1 MKLSFPV
8 IVSLRSFQNYIYGSS
23 PVQGKN
29 SHFTYDIA
37 RQEILN
43 HKEFL
48 LSLIL
53 CKVCQLKLYNV
64 GLHCVLLVSVKEGTP
79 EKDDLERLAKEVVKE
94 WKVLGRRLLEN
105 DEAALDAIHKDNE
118 ECGEKAYKM
127 LLKWKQAKGASGA
140 TFQVLHDAL
149 CHDLVDRKDL
159 AEKFCL
165 VDHDY

>member
-1 MKLSFPV
+1 MIGTSVK
-8 IVSLRSFQNYIYGSS
+8 RKRESS
-23 PVQGKN
+23 CSSTKRAK
-29 SHFTYDIA
+29 FTPGPL
-37 RQEILN
+37 E
-43 HKEFL
+43 
-48 LSLIL
+48 
-53 CKVCQLKLYNV
+53 
-64 GLHCVLLVSVKEGTP
+64 VKEGTP

-118 ECGEKAYKM
+118 ECCEKAYKM